1 MFSFVL
7 PKTLPLN
14 GLEIPIDFPY
24 LSAIFQGPPKH
35 IHDDFSRKHPRMEL
49 ERRAKLFAPF
59 DALDGYSDAVRSKD
73 VEYVDR
79 TDLAGAGLTNEDCN
93 EFSEE
98 DREELSRRL
107 KILHNLTYTGRQA
120 RANRVVVTVT
130 YFVPCEDENSFAFG
144 IRGLYKT
151 VSGVCWKVD
160 FVQKT
165 ITVGESY
172 LALDDVV
179 SIESADGLFDVEWEV
194 EAP

>member
-7 PKTLPLN
+7 PKTLPLD
-14 GLEIPIDFPY
+14 GLEILIDFPY

-49 ERRAKLFAPF
+49 ERRAKIFAPF

-73 VEYVDR
+73 VEYVERVDLNE
-79 TDLAGAGLTNEDCN
+79 DGLAGTGLA
-93 EFSEE
+93 EE
-98 DREELSRRL
+98 DQEELSRRL
-107 KILHNLTYTGRQA
+107 EILHNLTYTGRQA

-130 YFVPCEDENSFAFG
+130 YFVPCADENSFAFG

-160 FVQKT
+160 FVQQT
-165 ITVGESY
+165 LTVGESV
-172 LALDDVV
+172 LALDDIV
-179 SIESADGLFDVEWEV
+179 SIESTDGLFDVEWEV

>member
-7 PKTLPLN
+7 PKTLPLD

-35 IHDDFSRKHPRMEL
+35 IHDDFSLRHPKMEL
-49 ERRAKLFAPF
+49 GRRAKIFAPF

-79 TDLAGAGLTNEDCN
+79 TDLNGEDCN

-107 KILHNLTYTGRQA
+107 EILHNLTYTGRQA
-120 RANRVVVTVT
+120 RANRVVVTIT
-130 YFVPCEDENSFAFG
+130 YFVPCEDENNFAFG

-160 FVQKT
+160 FIQKT
-165 ITVGESY
+165 ITVGESV

-179 SIESADGLFDVEWEV
+179 SIESAHGLFDVEWEV